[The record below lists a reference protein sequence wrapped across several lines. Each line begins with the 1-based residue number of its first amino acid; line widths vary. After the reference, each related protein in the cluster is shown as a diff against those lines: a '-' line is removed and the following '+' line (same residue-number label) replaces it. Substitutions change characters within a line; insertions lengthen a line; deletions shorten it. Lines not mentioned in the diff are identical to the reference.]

1 MKEDVVL
8 FVHVCFYVQVFACT
22 VFMCVCGGEGGPR
35 DVYVQWRMQEFPE
48 VGAPTL
54 RGGGGTNIRFCQIP
68 PQMHEIEIIRAPLR
82 SANGVV

>member
-22 VFMCVCGGEGGPR
+22 VFMCVWGGGGYPGRLCAVADAGIPR
-35 DVYVQWRMQEFPE
+35 GGGANTPGW
-48 VGAPTL
+48 GAPTYD
-54 RGGGGTNIRFCQIP
+54 FVKFP

-82 SANGVV
+82 STNGVV